1 MDGLINLKFQTFYDV
16 VEEILNIKSL
26 NIKY

>member
-1 MDGLINLKFQTFYDV
+1 MDGLINLEFQTFYDV